1 MWRKSIGLSTG
12 RVVAVSAIAPLLIL
26 AGQDVYTAPVTDAL
40 ERLRIVDFSRVLA
53 GPLATM
59 VLADLGAEVIKI
71 ERPGRGDDTRQWGP
85 PWDETGVATY
95 FDALNRNKTS
105 VALDLRSPD
114 GAREA
119 RRLAEHADV
128 LVENF
133 RPGVMDSLGLGYDE
147 LAASNPA
154 LVYCSITGFGAR
166 AGAELAGYDLLVQ
179 AVGGLMSITGE
190 ADGPPQKVGVALVD
204 VICGLYAAIGVLA
217 ALRHRE
223 QSGAGQRVEIDLLS
237 SLLAALVNQASGF
250 TVAGEVPH
258 RLGNAHPSI
267 APYELLVTGSGDLV
281 VAVGTDAQ
289 FAALCTALGA
299 PALADDERFA
309 TNAGRVAAR
318 EELRG
323 ALEERLIERPAKEW
337 ARELTGAGVPAGEVN
352 DIAGAFAL
360 AERLGLEP
368 IVEIPRGDGPPV
380 RLARNPLRL
389 SVTPASYRSAPP
401 PLPEP

>member
-1 MWRKSIGLSTG
+1 
-12 RVVAVSAIAPLLIL
+12 
-26 AGQDVYTAPVTDAL
+26 VTDAL

-85 PWDETGVATY
+85 PWDDTGVATY

-119 RRLAEHADV
+119 RRLADHADV

-147 LAASNPA
+147 LIASNPA

-179 AVGGLMSITGE
+179 AVGGLMSVTGE

-237 SLLAALVNQASGF
+237 SLLAALVNQASAF
-250 TVAGEVPH
+250 TVAGQVPQ

-281 VAVGTDAQ
+281 VAVGTEAQ
-289 FAALCTALGA
+289 FRALCTALGV
-299 PALADDERFA
+299 PGLADDERFA
-309 TNAGRVAAR
+309 TNAARVAAR

-323 ALEERLIERPAKEW
+323 ALEERLIERPAKDW
-337 ARELTGAGVPAGEVN
+337 ARELTAAGVPAGEVN

-360 AERLGLEP
+360 AERLDLVP
-368 IVEIPRGDGPPV
+368 MVEIPRGDGSSI

-389 SVTPASYRSAPP
+389 SLTPVSYRSAPP